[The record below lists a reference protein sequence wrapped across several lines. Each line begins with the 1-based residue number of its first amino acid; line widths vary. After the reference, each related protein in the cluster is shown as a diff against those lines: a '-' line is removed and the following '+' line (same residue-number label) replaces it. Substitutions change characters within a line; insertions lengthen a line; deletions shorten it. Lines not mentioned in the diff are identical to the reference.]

1 MTKLNPMFWLLAATA
16 LTTSTLVHAAD
27 ADAANPAL
35 TQMASADDTGD
46 IVVFGKGRTRQVTEI
61 TAAELLLTTPGTSPL
76 KAIQMLP
83 GVNFQS
89 ADPFGAYEWST
100 RISIRGFNQN
110 QLGFTLD
117 GVPLGDMSYGNVNG
131 LHISR
136 AISTD
141 NISSTLVSNGAG
153 ALGTASASNLGG
165 TVEFFSR
172 DPAAQMGVA
181 GNATYGSS
189 NTVRLFGRVDS
200 GDIGN
205 LRGYVSV
212 GYLDAGK
219 WKGDGSQS
227 ATQVNAK
234 FVWDAGSSFKV
245 TGFLNYSDRA
255 ENDYQDMS
263 LEMIDR
269 LGYKWDN
276 TAPDFALARQIAQ
289 IAANRGEVAGNGQPN
304 TAGTVYPGNIKT
316 VDDAYYD
323 AGGLRTDWLAYLKFD
338 AQLSDK
344 VSATLQPYYHSN
356 SGQGSWFTPYVATP
370 GGSEIS
376 FRTTE
381 YGISRYGAI
390 GAITGNFGRHQVST
404 GFWFENNDFNQ
415 ARRYYPVTGTT
426 TASTTALTWQKN
438 PFYTQWDYAFTTN
451 IFQVYLQDAWAVT
464 DAVTVTAGFKGN
476 TVDLS
481 ARQLV
486 PSTLAAGSINN
497 TDWFQPQIG
506 ALYKIDANNQL
517 FANYS
522 QNQRAF
528 TAAATGG
535 SPFATTQ
542 AGFDAIQN
550 TLKPETSK
558 TLEGGY
564 RFTFGPVSGVAA
576 AYWVDFSNRILATS
590 TGAGIVGNPTVLTN
604 VGSVRSLGVEFGL
617 TWRIIQSLTATV
629 SYAYNDSTYQDDVL
643 NADGTVKQGIA
654 GNTVVDSPKNIA
666 NLNLVYDNQR
676 FYARGNLNYMSKR
689 YFTYSNDQSV
699 PSHALLDATIGYR
712 FGGTGGL
719 MGGWAIEGSVTNITN
734 LQYVATIGSNGYGF
748 AGDGQTLLVGAP
760 RQWFATLRKDF

>member
-1 MTKLNPMFWLLAATA
+1 MIKKKMFFWLLAATA
-16 LTTSTLVHAAD
+16 LSASAPGFAAD
-27 ADAANPAL
+27 DAANPAV
-35 TQMASADDTGD
+35 TQAADDEAGD

-141 NISSTLVSNGAG
+141 NIGSTLVSNGAG

-165 TVEFFSR
+165 TIEFFSR
-172 DPAAQMGVA
+172 DPAATMGVA
-181 GNATYGSS
+181 ANATYGSS
-189 NTVRLFGRVDS
+189 DTLRLFGRIDS
-200 GDIGN
+200 GDVGN

-212 GYLDAGK
+212 GYLDANK
-219 WKGDGSQS
+219 WKGEGTQS

-234 FVWDAGSSFKV
+234 FVWDAGSTFKV

-289 IAANRGEVAGNGQPN
+289 IAANRGEVAGNGIPN

-338 AQLSDK
+338 AQLSDN

-381 YGISRYGAI
+381 YGISRYGLT
-390 GAITGNFGRHQVST
+390 GALKGDFGRHQLT
-404 GFWFENNDFNQ
+404 GGFWYENNDFNQ

-426 TASTTALTWQKN
+426 TASTTALTWQKS
-438 PFYTQWDYAFTTN
+438 PFFSQWDYAFTTN
-451 IFQVYLQDAWAVT
+451 ILQVYVQDAFALT
-464 DAVTVTAGFKGN
+464 DAFTVTAGFKGN
-476 TVDLS
+476 TVDLT

-497 TDWFQPQIG
+497 TDWFQPQVG

-528 TAAATGG
+528 TAAATGA

-542 AGFDAIQN
+542 AGFNAISGQ
-550 TLKPETSK
+550 LKPESSK

-576 AYWVDFSNRILATS
+576 AYWVDFSNRILATQ
-590 TGAGIVGNPTVLTN
+590 TGAGIVGNPTVLAN
-604 VGSVRSLGVEFGL
+604 VGAVRSLGVELGL
-617 TWRIIQSLTATV
+617 TWRILQPLTATI
-629 SYAYNDSTYQDDVL
+629 SYAYNDSTYQDNVV
-643 NADGTVKQGIA
+643 NAAGVITQAIA

-666 NLNLVYDNQR
+666 NLNLVYDNTH

-699 PSHALLDATIGYR
+699 PGHALLDATIGYR
-712 FGGTGGL
+712 FGGEGTL
-719 MGGWAIEGSVTNITN
+719 MGGWSIEGSVTNITDK
-734 LQYVATIGSNGYGF
+734 QYVSTIGSNGYGF